1 MSEVTLYR
9 IVLVGYVATAVI
21 TFVVLNLVDAPYG
34 RHIGKVWQ
42 GPTITNRAA
51 WLLMEAPAAVV
62 FGTCFVLG
70 PYRNTLAALV
80 FCVLWESHYLYRAFI
95 YPFRLRG
102 SGKRMPVMV
111 AALGFIFNVLNGYLN
126 GRYLFSFSGGY
137 SNRWLLDPRFLL
149 GALFFVAGMAIC
161 RHSDAILRRLRPHG
175 QSGYQIPRAGLFAF
189 VSAPNYLGEIIEW
202 GGWALATWSVPGA
215 AFFLWVL
222 ANLVPRARANH
233 RWYRQIFPKYPKERR
248 ALLPGIW

>member
-1 MSEVTLYR
+1 MNEQVLYT
-9 IVLVGYVATAVI
+9 IVLVGYVATAVLAFAVLI
-21 TFVVLNLVDAPYG
+21 VVNAPYG
-34 RHIGKVWQ
+34 RYIGKPWQ
-42 GPTITNRAA
+42 GPTINNRVA
-51 WLLMEAPAAVV
+51 WLVMETPAAVV
-62 FGTCFVLG
+62 FGACFLLG
-70 PYRNTLAALV
+70 PYRDTLVALV

-102 SGKRMPVMV
+102 SGKRMPLLV
-111 AALGFIFNVLNGYLN
+111 AALGFTFNVLNGYLN

-149 GALFFVAGMAIC
+149 GAVLFIAGMAIC
-161 RHSDAILRRLRPHG
+161 RYSDAILRRLRRPG
-175 QSGYQIPRAGLFAF
+175 QSGYQIPRAGLFRW

-202 GGWALATWSVPGA
+202 GGWALATWSIPGS
-215 AFFLWVL
+215 AFFVWVL

-233 RWYRQIFPKYPKERR
+233 LWYRRHFPRYPPERR